1 VEEQYQLLVGHL
13 EEEQGSLS
21 AQMWELMRSQLLVGH
36 WLMEIIMLQ
45 FRQIRDR
52 VEWEEEQ
59 DLDQLLDK
67 ELVRLMLVL
76 VLDLLLKILTH
87 HSLVS

>member
-1 VEEQYQLLVGHL
+1 MVELYQLLVGHL
-13 EEEQGSLS
+13 EEEQGSLLV
-21 AQMWELMRSQLLVGH
+21 QMWELMRSQLLVGH

-45 FRQIRDR
+45 LRQIRDR

-59 DLDQLLDK
+59 DLGQLQDK

-87 HSLVS
+87 HSRV